1 MRRPCSRLIIQVTLL
16 LLLLPPLLLLLLL
29 LLLPPPPPLLLLPPP
44 LPLLLLPPPLPLL
57 LLPPPLLLSNQTL
70 RSFQCCLMT
79 AAVLLSVQAK
89 WAATRSPQSSSVTF
103 RPPAV

>member
-29 LLLPPPPPLLLLPPP
+29 LLLPPPP
-44 LPLLLLPPPLPLL
+44 PLLLLPPPLPLL

>member
-16 LLLLPPLLLLLLL
+16 LLLLPLLLLLL
-29 LLLPPPPPLLLLPPP
+29 LLLPPPP
-44 LPLLLLPPPLPLL
+44 LPLLLLPPPLLL
-57 LLPPPLLLSNQTL
+57 LPLLLSNQTL